1 MSRMIARTLKAH
13 VNYRA
18 HDEVK
23 EEIRV
28 AKENF

>member
-1 MSRMIARTLKAH
+1 MIARTLKAH